1 MTTASDVS
9 KKYDNALF
17 MPLLRLT
24 QMLRENPSLLDDT
37 AEELKAG
44 SNAYTLESTANDD
57 STPVQ
62 KEPGTKTQVAV
73 EGQRSG
79 ADISE
84 GPDKKEEIGTEVDEK
99 DWDDDIKPVRPELV
113 FRESIIH
120 LVF

>member
-9 KKYDNALF
+9 KK
-17 MPLLRLT
+17 
-24 QMLRENPSLLDDT
+24 ENPSLLDDT

-99 DWDDDIKPVRPELV
+99 DWDDDIKPVRPEQQPRGRV
-113 FRESIIH
+113 KPPVSGPSKPKPK
-120 LVF
+120 